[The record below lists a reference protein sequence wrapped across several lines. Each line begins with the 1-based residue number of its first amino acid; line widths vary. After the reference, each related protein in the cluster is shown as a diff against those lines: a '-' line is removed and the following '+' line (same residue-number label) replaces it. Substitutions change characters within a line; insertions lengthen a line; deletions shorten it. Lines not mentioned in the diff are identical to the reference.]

1 VGNGTERGRGVIKLR
16 LLKAGEVV
24 RTFKSRSDSL
34 TIGTAQG
41 CTFRAAGDP
50 SLAPK
55 HATIYV
61 DDGAVSVVPEPGLTV
76 LLNGEAVDFAMP
88 GPDDVLKVGRI
99 TFKVELAE
107 SMDSIV
113 PPPSGA
119 RISMPAP
126 APAPASAPAP
136 APAPVPTVAV
146 ERPVAERIPVHDR
159 TPSVVPRP
167 APVQSPTEVEQPEE
181 APPQAA
187 AEPVVPADGPSPEAA
202 VVQIEPETGSESDDT
217 TQVTSCPESPAPYRK
232 VVMKPEVQFDAQEVE
247 HGSGY
252 ATEVITLWQDTVLQH
267 TVAGAGGKLP
277 GGFYVGE
284 KPSCDFQLRSGLL
297 HGSTKLPLVFR
308 RQGDPWITI
317 LPEPRGDV
325 TFEDGSRSQLSDL
338 VSTGRAEPS
347 AKPPGCHV
355 FRLPQGAR
363 AKVDIGDFVFLV
375 NSVARPRKLTKFGR
389 WSSDQVSFFFF
400 SVLLHG
406 LLLFLAIFD
415 VSTFSGE
422 SFGAEE
428 NLGVVQYELTPAE
441 LKKEKQ
447 KEDKKKKD
455 EKKDEGKR
463 RRDDKDG
470 VASRDSNRS
479 IKHTT
484 KSSPEAVRSVL
495 SVLSR
500 ATVKEFEMAG
510 DPLLAEKPGHD
521 FMGVLAGLPSQDLDL
536 GGRGGIV
543 ATMSGEEVAGKGSGV
558 AKLTGGQHHGGV
570 RGKVTKMSSAL
581 TVQGNLSRD
590 EITRVVNEHIYQI
603 QACYERAL
611 MSKPGLAG
619 KIVFDW
625 TVNLKGRVSGVRVR
639 SSSLGSPEV
648 ATCIS
653 GLIRGWKFT
662 SPVGGDVI
670 VTYPFLFRMSS

>member
-1 VGNGTERGRGVIKLR
+1 MSNGTEGGRRVIKLR

-34 TIGTAQG
+34 TIGTAAG

-61 DDGAVSVVPEPGLTV
+61 DDGAVTVVPEPGLTV

-88 GPDDVLKVGRI
+88 GPDDVVKVGRV

-107 SMDSIV
+107 SMDSLV
-113 PPPSGA
+113 PLPSGA
-119 RISMPAP
+119 RVSV
-126 APAPASAPAP
+126 P
-136 APAPVPTVAV
+136 APAPVPT
-146 ERPVAERIPVHDR
+146 
-159 TPSVVPRP
+159 
-167 APVQSPTEVEQPEE
+167 EVEQP
-181 APPQAA
+181 
-187 AEPVVPADGPSPEAA
+187 ADDQQPEAA
-202 VVQIEPETGSESDDT
+202 AARTEAETGPETEAWRDET
-217 TQVTSCPESPAPYRK
+217 TQVTSYPEFQAPYRK
-232 VVMKPEVQFDAQEVE
+232 VVTKPEVQFDAEEVE
-247 HGSGY
+247 GASGT
-252 ATEVITLWQDTVLQH
+252 ATEVIALWQDTVLQH
-267 TVAGAGGKLP
+267 TVAGAGGGLP
-277 GGFYVGE
+277 GSFCVGE
-284 KPSCDFQLRSGLL
+284 RSSCDFQLPPGLL
-297 HGSTKLPLVFR
+297 NGSTKLPLVFR
-308 RQGDPWITI
+308 RRGDPWITI

-325 TFEDGSRSQLSDL
+325 TFEDGSRFELAEL
-338 VSTGRAEPS
+338 VSEGRAEPS
-347 AKPPGCHV
+347 ATLRGCHG
-355 FRLPQGAR
+355 FRLPPNAR
-363 AKVDIGDFVFLV
+363 AKIDIGDFVFLV
-375 NSVARPRKLTKFGR
+375 NSVARPRKLVTSGSR
-389 WSSDQVSFFFF
+389 SSDQVSFFFF

-406 LLLFLAIFD
+406 LLIFLALFD

-422 SFGAEE
+422 SFGADE
-428 NLGVVQYELTPAE
+428 NLGVVRYELTPAE

-455 EKKDEGKR
+455 EKKDDGKKR
-463 RRDDKDG
+463 REDKDS

-479 IKHTT
+479 AKHLA
-484 KSSPEAVRSVL
+484 KSSPAAVRSVL

-510 DPLLAEKPGHD
+510 DPLLAERPGHD

-581 TVQGNLSRD
+581 KVQGNLSRD

-653 GLIRGWKFT
+653 SLIRGWKFT